1 MKGSARF
8 RERLKDEQR
17 RVAQRLRAL
26 GGPVAVEET
35 EATPGSNTP
44 YANPMDEMAMLERR
58 EVAYATRSLLFQRA
72 TEIAGAFRRL
82 EEGTYGVCE
91 VCEGPIAPAR
101 LEAMPE
107 VRLCVR
113 CQEAEEKNAT
123 GFTMAEAGFGEE
135 DQAEV

>member
-1 MKGSARF
+1 MKGRARF
-8 RERLKDEQR
+8 RQRLKDEQR

-26 GGPVAVEET
+26 GGPVAVEES
-35 EATPGSNTP
+35 EVTPGSNTP
-44 YANPMDEMAMLERR
+44 YSNPFDEMAMLERR

-72 TEIAGAFRRL
+72 TEIAEAFRRL

-91 VCEGPIAPAR
+91 SCDQPIAPAR

-113 CQEAEEKNAT
+113 CQEAEER
-123 GFTMAEAGFGEE
+123 MASRVTIEGGVFEE
-135 DQAEV
+135 EQAES

>member
-8 RERLKDEQR
+8 RQRLKDEQR

-26 GGPVAVEET
+26 GGPVSIEES
-35 EATPGSNTP
+35 EVTPGSNTP
-44 YANPMDEMAMLERR
+44 YANPFDEMAMLERR

-72 TEIAGAFRRL
+72 TEIAEAFRRL

-91 VCEGPIAPAR
+91 SCEGPIAPAR

-113 CQEAEEKNAT
+113 CREAEER
-123 GFTMAEAGFGEE
+123 MASRVTVVEAGFEE
-135 DQAEV
+135 DQVES